1 MGWIIFLI
9 VLFLIGIYFLFAS
22 GGNPIAFFA
31 VLIVAL
37 ILVCVILRKVV
48 GGIFLFISSHPV
60 ITVLIVL
67 FSIVW
72 CCVSY
77 YPPKKPSPGKWGCSE
92 KKERGSP
99 YSTGNSNYPPK
110 NPSPGERDDSEEKEG
125 GFSYST
131 GDSKSEKKYVY
142 LELENASEDTVVQ
155 CHIWDSDRPWN
166 EKIKTID
173 YNSSSDRYCCKL
185 PKRIDN
191 PVLQFSAYGKNS
203 PVYEAEPNR
212 VYWMSVN
219 GEMGPGYDSE
229 PNKEGFD
236 SDQDLNDSD
245 EIFSNEYFDN
255 GERCPDY
262 DSESDK
268 EDNPLKSEHQSPKE
282 NNGNHNGKAGKRR
295 NPYAN
300 LTSLPHSEE
309 GFDLEYQDLKDLDK
323 VVKNCVIIVDT
334 CTFMGLDDSPEA
346 FSNFFARIKPCLE
359 DNGRWFL
366 YHKATA
372 AELARLQKETYNPK
386 DLSSNRLSNRCE
398 SARQAVA
405 FIKDNKNLIRE
416 YEDTK
421 GAATHADAHFLT
433 TAILNKRDYQF
444 LFLTYD
450 KDCKAALLAE
460 NENLSNAGHKIL
472 VGNLSPKG
480 KIKE

>member
-1 MGWIIFLI
+1 MGWIT
-9 VLFLIGIYFLFAS
+9 A
-22 GGNPIAFFA
+22 
-31 VLIVAL
+31 
-37 ILVCVILRKVV
+37 
-48 GGIFLFISSHPV
+48 
-60 ITVLIVL
+60 
-67 FSIVW
+67 
-72 CCVSY
+72 
-77 YPPKKPSPGKWGCSE
+77 KK
-92 KKERGSP
+92 R
-99 YSTGNSNYPPK
+99 
-110 NPSPGERDDSEEKEG
+110 
-125 GFSYST
+125 
-131 GDSKSEKKYVY
+131 YVY
-142 LELENASEDTVVQ
+142 LELDVALKMSTSVT
-155 CHIWDSDRPWN
+155 CHIWDPRNPRND
-166 EKIKTID
+166 KTETMD
-173 YNSSSDRYCCKL
+173 YDSSGGKYYCKL
-185 PKRIDN
+185 PDKIGN
-191 PVLQFSAYGKNS
+191 PVLQFSVNGRNS
-203 PVYEAEPNR
+203 PVYDAEPDKVYRMRVNGATPQKDMLYLELENGKDVFCYIDNDCLRMDYDSWTGLYSCEFPTELDNPIIQFWFFNSNGNWEDWINREECPKYEAEPNK
-212 VYWMSVN
+212 VYRMSVKN
-219 GEMGPGYDSE
+219 GASKKATE
-229 PNKEGFD
+229 PVQSKPEEKE
-236 SDQDLNDSD
+236 
-245 EIFSNEYFDN
+245 
-255 GERCPDY
+255 P
-262 DSESDK
+262 DK
-268 EDNPLKSEHQSPKE
+268 EDNPFKSERQGPKE
-282 NNGNHNGKAGKRR
+282 NNGPHNTEPVKRR
-295 NPYAN
+295 DPYAN

-359 DNGRWFL
+359 DNGRWLL

-472 VGNLSPKG
+472 VGSLSPKG